1 MKFRV
6 KQLSNNEVEIT
17 VVPRQA
23 SRTNATLDGL
33 VAAPDWLTA
42 PCTQEECDRYNA
54 DPNAWKKWSA
64 AGGDP
69 LRVRV

>member
-1 MKFRV
+1 MTSLKFRV
-6 KQLSNNEVEIT
+6 KQLSSNEVEIT
-17 VVPRQA
+17 VVPTRA
-23 SRTNATLDGL
+23 SRTDGL

-54 DPNAWKKWSA
+54 DPNAWAKWSA